1 MTTPT
6 HSDDHAS
13 EKAANASLGFWLY
26 LMTDIMVFASL
37 FATYIILRPGTN
49 GGPAASDIF
58 NLELIMVSTFL
69 LLVSSLTSGLAFLAL
84 KAGDAK
90 KSLRLLGATIVLGIG
105 FLTLELYEFG
115 ELILHGHGPAHS
127 AFLSAFFTLVGTH
140 GLHILVGIIWAI
152 ALGDFITK
160 KGATPDSIR
169 KFSLFTVFWHF
180 LDLVWIFIFTIVY
193 LLGVAA

>member
-1 MTTPT
+1 MTTSAA
-6 HSDDHAS
+6 HIR
-13 EKAANASLGFWLY
+13 EKADKASLGFWLY

-37 FATYIILRPGTN
+37 FATYVILRHGTN

-58 NLELIMVSTFL
+58 NLELILVSTFL
-69 LLVSSLTSGLAFLAL
+69 LLASSLTSGLAYLAL
-84 KAGDAK
+84 QQRQVKRA
-90 KSLRLLGATIVLGIG
+90 LILLGTTITLGIG

-140 GLHILVGIIWAI
+140 GLHIFVGIIWAI
-152 ALGDFITK
+152 ALCDFVSK
-160 KGATPDSIR
+160 RGATPDAIR
-169 KFSLFTVFWHF
+169 KFGLFTVFWHF

-193 LLGVAA
+193 LLGAIS

>member
-1 MTTPT
+1 MT
-6 HSDDHAS
+6 SHAAHLK
-13 EKAANASLGFWLY
+13 EKAENASLGFWLY
-26 LMTDIMVFASL
+26 IMTDIMIFASL

-49 GGPAASDIF
+49 GGPAASEIF
-58 NLELIMVSTFL
+58 NLEMILVSTFL
-69 LLVSSLTSGLAFLAL
+69 LLISSLTSGLALLAA
-84 KAGDAK
+84 KAGQKRQA
-90 KSLRLLGATIVLGIG
+90 LVLLGATITLGIG

-152 ALGDFITK
+152 ALGDYISKRGTS
-160 KGATPDSIR
+160 PDAVR
-169 KFSLFTVFWHF
+169 KFSLFTIFWHF

-193 LLGVAA
+193 LLGAAS